1 MSAFTLPTTLP
12 QWLDLLE
19 SRHSRPIDLGLE
31 RIGQVYRRLGI
42 QLPGVHFVVA
52 GTNGKGSTCAM
63 LESILLAGGYRV
75 GCHTSPHLLHFNERV
90 RINGETLTDEALL
103 PLFERVELAR
113 GDVSLTYFEFT
124 TLVTLLAFAEAPLDA
139 VILEVGLGGRLDA
152 INLID
157 AHCAIVTSVDI
168 DHAEWLGNSREQ
180 IGLEK
185 AHIFRP
191 GRPAICSD
199 PHPPQSL
206 VAYAEKIGADLWLFG
221 RDFNYAGDRQQWAW
235 SGRGQRRA
243 ALAYPALRG
252 ANQLLNAS
260 GVLAALQAMRAELP
274 VSAQDIR
281 KGLSLVD
288 IPGRFQV
295 LPGRPAVILDVAHNP
310 HAAGHLA
317 HNLDHMGFF
326 PATYAVFGMLNDK
339 DIEAVIKHLAK
350 RIDHWICCD
359 LPGPR
364 GASAAGLAG
373 RLRAAGIED
382 CVDRRQG
389 IARSVTLGGT
399 PAESLRAAR
408 LRACPDDR
416 IVVFGSFLTVALAL
430 PAAREELPALRPSH

>member
-1 MSAFTLPTTLP
+1 MSAFTLPTTLT
-12 QWLDLLE
+12 QWLSLLE
-19 SRHSRPIDLGLE
+19 SRHARPIDLGLE
-31 RIGQVYRRLGI
+31 RIGEVYRRLDI
-42 QLPGVHFVVA
+42 RLPGVHFVVA

-63 LESILLAGGYRV
+63 LESILLAAGYRV

-157 AHCAIVTSVDI
+157 AHCSIVTSVDI
-168 DHAEWLGNSREQ
+168 DHAEWLGNCREQ

-199 PHPPQSL
+199 PHPPESL
-206 VAYAEKIGADLWLFG
+206 VEYAEKIGADLWLFG
-221 RDFNYAGDRQQWAW
+221 RDYNYAGDRQQWAW

-243 ALAYPALRG
+243 GLAYPALRG

-260 GVLAALQAMRAELP
+260 GVLAALQAMREQLP

-295 LPGRPAVILDVAHNP
+295 IPGRPAVILDVAHNP

-326 PATYAVFGMLNDK
+326 PATYAVFGMLTDK
-339 DIEAVIKHLAK
+339 DIQAVIKHLAT
-350 RIDHWICCD
+350 RINHWICCD

-364 GASAAGLAG
+364 GASAEALVAH
-373 RLRAAGIED
+373 LRAAGIED
-382 CVDRRQG
+382 QVDRRQG
-389 IARSVTLGGT
+389 IERSVRIGGT
-399 PAESLRAAR
+399 PAEALRTAR
-408 LRACPDDR
+408 LTADADDR
-416 IVVFGSFLTVALAL
+416 IIVFGSFLTVALAM
-430 PAAREELPALRPSH
+430 PAAREDLTALRPTH

>member
-1 MSAFTLPTTLP
+1 MSAFTLPTTLDA
-12 QWLDLLE
+12 WLNLLE

-31 RIGQVYRRLGI
+31 RIGQVYRKLGI

-63 LESILLAGGYRV
+63 LESILLAAGYRV
-75 GCHTSPHLLHFNERV
+75 GCHTSPHLIHFNERV
-90 RINGETLTDEALL
+90 RINGQTLTDEALL

-157 AHCAIVTSVDI
+157 AHCSIVTSVDV
-168 DHAEWLGNSREQ
+168 DHAEWLGNDRET

-185 AHIFRP
+185 AHVFRP

-199 PHPPQSL
+199 PQPPASL
-206 VAYAEKIGADLWLFG
+206 VEYAARIGADLWLFG
-221 RDFNYAGDRQQWAW
+221 RDYNYSGDRQQWAW

-243 ALAYPALRG
+243 GLAYPALRG

-281 KGLSLVD
+281 KGLALVD

-295 LPGRPAVILDVAHNP
+295 LPGRPAIILDVAHNP

-326 PATYAVFGMLNDK
+326 PATYAVFGMLADK
-339 DIEAVIKHLAK
+339 DIQSVIDHMAS
-350 RIDHWICCD
+350 RVNHWICCD

-364 GASAAGLAG
+364 GTTAEDLAEH
-373 RLRAAGIED
+373 LRSAGIK
-382 CVDRRQG
+382 DRLDRKRG
-389 IARSVTLGGT
+389 IEQSVVCSASPAEGLRLARS
-399 PAESLRAAR
+399 RAGA
-408 LRACPDDR
+408 DDR
-416 IVVFGSFLTVALAL
+416 IVVFGSFLTVALAM
-430 PAAREELPALRPSH
+430 PAAREELSTTQRSH